1 MKNRYL
7 FTILGLCF
15 YFTVVAQD
23 DINNILRQVEM
34 NNPELK
40 ANKEFLKAEIW
51 QTKGS
56 NNLANPSV
64 GYTHTWDSNNGNN
77 TEKEIEVSQSFEFPT
92 AYIHRKNANKKA
104 INALEYSYQE
114 KRQAILLQAK
124 ELCLDIIMLNQQADL
139 LQQRMKYAKEL
150 SAAYSKML
158 SAGDASSIE
167 VNKITLE
174 LLNMQTESTI
184 NKSALKTKLAELA
197 LLNGNQPVSLGNT
210 MYTKEELPAYDLIRE
225 EVIGNNNQLKSSKSE
240 YDAAV
245 KQIAVNRAGWMP
257 NLELGY
263 KHSTGVGLRS
273 NGLMVGI
280 SIPIFNNRGKVSS
293 AKANALGKS
302 YAYDMAQLSVES
314 QVYQAYQEASIMK
327 EQIDA
332 YSDALDVNNMLD
344 LLKQALEGGEL
355 SVTAYFV
362 EVATAY
368 QSLENY
374 LTIQNIYH
382 KQLAKLYKH
391 RL

>member
-1 MKNRYL
+1 MNRYI

-15 YFTVVAQD
+15 YFHVGAQD
-23 DINNILRQVEM
+23 DINNILRQVES

-40 ANKEFLKAEIW
+40 ANKEFLRAEIW
-51 QTKGS
+51 QTKGT

-64 GYTHTWDSNNGNN
+64 SYTHTWDSKNGNE
-77 TEKEIEVSQSFEFPT
+77 TEKEIEISQSFEFPT
-92 AYIHRKNANKKA
+92 AYISRRNANKKS
-104 INALEYSYQE
+104 INALEYSFQE
-114 KRQAILLQAK
+114 QRQNILLQAK
-124 ELCLDIIMLNQQADL
+124 ETCLDIIMLNQQSEL
-139 LQQRMKYAKEL
+139 LKERMKYANEL
-150 SAAYSKML
+150 FAAYNRML
-158 SAGDASSIE
+158 NAGDASSLE
-167 VNKITLE
+167 VNKIKLE
-174 LLNMQTESTI
+174 LLNLQTELTI
-184 NKSALKTKLAELA
+184 NSSALKTKLAELT
-197 LLNGNQPVSLGNT
+197 LLNGNQPISLVKSEYEN
-210 MYTKEELPAYDLIRE
+210 EDLPTYELIRD
-225 EVIGNNNQLKSSKSE
+225 EVVGNNNQLKSSQNE

-263 KHSTGVGLRS
+263 KHNTGIGMRS

-302 YAYDMAQLSVES
+302 YAYDMVKLSIES
-314 QVYQAYQEASIMK
+314 QVYQAYQEASLMK
-327 EQIDA
+327 GQIDA
-332 YSDALDVNNMLD
+332 YSNALDVDNMLG

-355 SVTAYFV
+355 SVTAYFI

-374 LTIQNIYH
+374 TTIQNIYH
-382 KQLAKLYKH
+382 KQLAKIYKH